1 MPSGGPKPSAPPPG
15 QGGVKAGGRGV
26 GEGKGGGGGGGEGG
40 VEGGGE
46 ELVGGRYRRVRP
58 LGRGTYGVVYEALDL
73 QAGGGGGLVALKRV
87 RSERGGVVRAGVPET
102 TVRELRVLETCRH
115 ENLVGLREV
124 VDGGDCLWLVLEH
137 CAHDL
142 SRLVDWMSFPFR
154 ESEVKGLLLQILR
167 GVAHLHDHWTMHRDL
182 KPSNVLLTASGT
194 VKLCDFGLARR
205 FHAGPREE
213 AAEAQGPLS
222 PTVVTLW
229 YRAPEILLGGG
240 SSDAYDEAVDMWA
253 CGCVFA
259 ELLKLQP
266 LFPGASE
273 SEQLLRIVELLGRP
287 SERIW
292 PGVSGLSGFNA
303 DSLPNQPYNH
313 LPREFPSLGKEGLDL
328 LDGLLTF
335 CPRSRLTARD
345 ALAHEYFQVR
355 PLPKGVEEMPS
366 FPVLAEGRNGEGP
379 RPLHAPPAAQAQ
391 GGKRPRDEGRGQ
403 WSNFFGWKG

>member
-1 MPSGGPKPSAPPPG
+1 MVSERAGPPP
-15 QGGVKAGGRGV
+15 K
-26 GEGKGGGGGGGEGG
+26 
-40 VEGGGE
+40 GGGE
-46 ELVGGRYRRVRP
+46 ELVGGRYKRVRP
-58 LGRGTYGVVYEALDL
+58 LGRGTYGVVYEAMDL
-73 QAGGGGGLVALKRV
+73 QAGAGGRLVALKRV
-87 RSERGGVVRAGVPET
+87 RSSHAARAGVPET

-124 VDGGDCLWLVLEH
+124 IYSGDCLWLVLEH

-167 GVAHLHDHWTMHRDL
+167 GVAHMHDHWTMHRDL

-205 FHAGPREE
+205 FHAGSREE
-213 AAEAQGPLS
+213 AAEVQGPLS

-240 SSDAYDEAVDMWA
+240 SSAAYDEAVDMWA

-259 ELLKLQP
+259 ELLKLRP

-273 SEQLLRIVELLGRP
+273 GEQLRLIVELLGRP

-292 PGVSGLSGFNA
+292 PGVSGLSGFSA
-303 DSLPNQPYNH
+303 DSLPNQPYNL

-345 ALAHEYFQVR
+345 ALAHEYFRVR
-355 PLPKGVEEMPS
+355 PLPKDVGEMPS
-366 FPVLAEGRNGEGP
+366 FPVLAEARDGEGP
-379 RPLHAPPAAQAQ
+379 RPLHGPPPPAVQAP
-391 GGKRPRDEGRGQ
+391 GGKRPRAEARGR
-403 WSNFFGWKG
+403 WSNFLGGGG